1 MKNINV
7 RIQFIKKNFLLFFS
21 AFIIPTFILGIIL
34 VYRSYENTSSEIHK
48 RMENSLTLAEETLDT
63 LTGESRTMNLYLED
77 SSQMLNLNRM
87 MNSEAI
93 NYSEMVSL
101 KYLSSFVQSLHNAKS
116 YINSIYLYIDNPLGR
131 VYTSDNGLTYIDRMV
146 DKEWVP
152 HLLDNPKGANSI
164 EIRPIRKHSFE
175 SPQEVLT
182 IFKKFK
188 NYYGGTV
195 INYNL
200 THINALFSSMLFY
213 ENQSLFIINK
223 QGEILVGI
231 TDIEPALVSRLLA
244 GIENEDALQELK
256 VDNSAYFI
264 NQTLYKPQDIRVITV
279 LPKSTLYVVAA
290 DNAKNTISIIALII
304 VITVLLA
311 YIISAN
317 NYKHLYQVIDIFNYA
332 KNNQNIRNL
341 PAFRDD
347 NKDLYSHILNNII
360 KIFIEN
366 NYLQLQLS
374 ERKYRLKVMELQALQ
389 YQINPHFLFNTLQ
402 TINYEIL
409 ALTAGKHTH
418 VNKMV
423 ENLSDLLRFSLES
436 PDSKVTI
443 KKEIENCQK
452 YIDIQRMRFGPF
464 SVQWEVDASVTE
476 YKIIRLIL
484 QPLIENAIKHRIKH
498 LGEDGKIKVF
508 IRKIDSSIRIIVSD
522 NGPGI
527 SKETL
532 ENIRNA
538 MNSPEMEE
546 SGEHIG
552 LPNCYRRLSLAYA
565 GNDSLRIDRNPD
577 GWTEVM
583 FSIPME

>member
-1 MKNINV
+1 MGNSKNMHVMK
-7 RIQFIKKNFLLFFS
+7 FI
-21 AFIIPTFILGIIL
+21 
-34 VYRSYENTSSEIHK
+34 H
-48 RMENSLTLAEETLDT
+48 LT
-63 LTGESRTMNLYLED
+63 N
-77 SSQMLNLNRM
+77 
-87 MNSEAI
+87 
-93 NYSEMVSL
+93 
-101 KYLSSFVQSLHNAKS
+101 
-116 YINSIYLYIDNPLGR
+116 
-131 VYTSDNGLTYIDRMV
+131 
-146 DKEWVP
+146 
-152 HLLDNPKGANSI
+152 
-164 EIRPIRKHSFE
+164 
-175 SPQEVLT
+175 
-182 IFKKFK
+182 
-188 NYYGGTV
+188 
-195 INYNL
+195 
-200 THINALFSSMLFY
+200 
-213 ENQSLFIINK
+213 
-223 QGEILVGI
+223 
-231 TDIEPALVSRLLA
+231 
-244 GIENEDALQELK
+244 
-256 VDNSAYFI
+256 
-264 NQTLYKPQDIRVITV
+264 
-279 LPKSTLYVVAA
+279 
-290 DNAKNTISIIALII
+290 
-304 VITVLLA
+304 
-311 YIISAN
+311 
-317 NYKHLYQVIDIFNYA
+317 
-332 KNNQNIRNL
+332 
-341 PAFRDD
+341 
-347 NKDLYSHILNNII
+347 SHILNNII

-484 QPLIENAIKHRIKH
+484 QPLIENAIKHGIKH